1 MSGFGSAMR
10 KRFAKLREAG
20 EDVKAIMAEVNQGAT
35 IAAVTAATQAEA
47 AALTLEAEGQNII
60 QTFATGMT
68 AGSPTAKAVMT
79 TLGVAIRA
87 VAQAVNLT
95 AQGLNML
102 RTLTNGMNSGS
113 GAAISSA
120 RSTGSGIR
128 SAFSSINLY
137 STGANVMRGMLN
149 GMNSMFGSLLA
160 RARSMAAQLKSTIQS
175 GMQVHSPSRFTEWVG
190 QMTGQGLIDGIESM
204 TSKATAAAS
213 NMVSGVSDAFAP
225 TASTPTTTPTAS
237 PYEALSGGNGSD
249 FSNST
254 RDRHIVIDV
263 KGGGRIEVS
272 GMTKEQAID
281 LISEQLKPQLQ
292 NILANE
298 IFEGGNGVYEF

>member
-1 MSGFGSAMR
+1 
-10 KRFAKLREAG
+10 
-20 EDVKAIMAEVNQGAT
+20 
-35 IAAVTAATQAEA
+35 
-47 AALTLEAEGQNII
+47 
-60 QTFATGMT
+60 MT
-68 AGSPTAKAVMT
+68 V
-79 TLGVAIRA
+79 LGVAIRA
-87 VAQAVNLT
+87 VAQSVVLT
-95 AQGLNML
+95 SQGLNML
-102 RTLTNGMNSGS
+102 RTLTNGMNSGR
-113 GAAISSA
+113 GAAVSSA
-120 RSTGSGIR
+120 RTTGSNIR
-128 SAFSSINLY
+128 SAFASINLY

-149 GMNSMFGSLLA
+149 GMNSMFSTLMA
-160 RARSMAAQLKSTIQS
+160 RAREMASQLKKTIQS
-175 GMQVHSPSRFTEWVG
+175 GMQVASPSKFTTWVG
-190 QMTGQGLIDGIESM
+190 EMTGQGLINGIESM
-204 TSKATAAAS
+204 TAKAANAAS

-225 TASTPTTTPTAS
+225 EASASPITPTAS
-237 PYEALSGGNGSD
+237 PYEVLSNGNSSD